1 MAKWVVRLVVAL
13 VAALFAIPSSAS
25 AFPATAAVI
34 PHIYDAPNCGAPE
47 DYTARERGPPV
58 TGYTDT
64 TYNAV
69 DLRSYGALARS
80 TGTTPRAVTTY
91 DRPGK
96 FVQGAGITTPAVG
109 EVQVPGGSSL
119 SQDRLRVAAKSARV
133 FRSGGAAAEG
143 GGISLEQAA
152 SAASRNGIDVRMM
165 QLAHEAG
172 GPGYGFT
179 SYTMSGAPF
188 RAANGRF
195 LVTLTDR
202 GLASEA
208 DAVNTIAHELN
219 HLREAMRTGMPIVE
233 EGPAIRS
240 GNLAEEFFR

>member
-1 MAKWVVRLVVAL
+1 MTTRARPDHRPAVVVAFL
-13 VAALFAIPSSAS
+13 AAVVTVVVGLLGAGPASAAVPAAQNAVGASTLAAPFVVEPSANITADQRLENNPPRPGIVVATGVAAN
-25 AFPATAAVI
+25 TV
-34 PHIYDAPNCGAPE
+34 
-47 DYTARERGPPV
+47 
-58 TGYTDT
+58 
-64 TYNAV
+64 
-69 DLRSYGALARS
+69 
-80 TGTTPRAVTTY
+80 
-91 DRPGK
+91 
-96 FVQGAGITTPAVG
+96 
-109 EVQVPGGSSL
+109 
-119 SQDRLRVAAKSARV
+119 RV

-152 SAASRNGIDVRMM
+152 SAASRNGIDMRMM

-179 SYTMSGAPF
+179 SYTVSGAPF

-195 LVTLTDR
+195 VLTLTDR
-202 GLASEA
+202 GLATEA